1 MIKRGEMIV
10 AFEFNYLNENALIGY
25 FLDFYAKKSTLLFRI
40 TSSQGLI
47 TLFACGEE
55 DEILKFSDEYAA
67 LIPNSVFLAKSSV
80 RVAQEMSEE
89 DFEKLACADFSSPVK
104 FSSFTP
110 AVIKAYLEKGELRR
124 NEFGEL
130 SGVSVLREGKFQK
143 VNEENF
149 GELLEFARL
158 SLSHFQNIKIRL
170 GGAQI
175 TLNASIDFKNSDFL
189 LACAVGSLNKIFIA
203 DDKTQIALAAFEK
216 PLISLKT
223 NAIFRK
229 NHADAPKFF
238 DVKLA
243 SDLFIF
249 ALNRKLLEDDIHF
262 LSARCGAEAKS
273 AIFKVVPLKHSFLI
287 VQNRD
292 FLDAKSKELLDRSEE
307 KNLALF
313 ALSCNEKKL
322 LGKRVLRCFLGVGE
336 DDEIAIYDKNSKKPV
351 LKFAPPISLLELKE
365 QICADE
371 TGAKLFANFTAKFS
385 FGGMKFSAEGSDGR
399 GDELN
404 AKFHAARR
412 DLRSADEEKH
422 GGEGEI
428 KRDDDLI
435 APPDPQNDLC
445 ETPLGSQ
452 DAKSASCAAKH
463 CVASETKCENLYVAP
478 SAQHGDLYEASKAE
492 RDDSAAA
499 KSIFEN
505 STAAGFDGESS
516 DLISRGEENV
526 QGACTAPS
534 QARNEPSAACDGKNS
549 EPYGAECDDLKSE
562 KSHSEASAEKP
573 APRGFAENLDLKNVA
588 EKSCSEIV
596 AEKFPEGSLSR
607 KASFYDVL
615 DLASQILFNQSA
627 PYLLAC
633 AADFLGE
640 KGVRIDFSINDR
652 GELAVDKLIRSAMSY
667 KLAGVDDK
675 VLSYGFIDSL
685 SYFLSDLMDARRDE
699 FDAAIFGGALF
710 GERKFADLVL
720 KLCRNHAASFS
731 DEFALQAR

>member
-10 AFEFNYLNENALIGY
+10 AFEFNYLNKNALIGY
-25 FLDFYAKKSTLLFRI
+25 FLDFYAKKSALSFRI

-110 AVIKAYLEKGELRR
+110 AVIKAYLEKSELCR

-158 SLSHFQNIKIRL
+158 SLSHFQNIKIKL
-170 GGAQI
+170 GDTQI

-313 ALSCNEKKL
+313 ALSCDEKKL
-322 LGKRVLRCFLGVGE
+322 LGKRVLRCFLSVGE
-336 DDEIAIYDKNSKKPV
+336 DDEIAIYDKNFKKPV

-399 GDELN
+399 DTELD
-404 AKFHAARR
+404 AKFHAVRR
-412 DLRSADEEKH
+412 DLRSADEAKH
-422 GGEGEI
+422 SGEGESR
-428 KRDDDLI
+428 RDDDLI

-463 CVASETKCENLYVAP
+463 CVASEIKCENLYVAP

-516 DLISRGEENV
+516 GLISRGEENV

-534 QARNEPSAACDGKNS
+534 QARNEPYAVCDGKNS
-549 EPYGAECDDLKSE
+549 KLRSAECDDLKSE
-562 KSHSEASAEKP
+562 KS
-573 APRGFAENLDLKNVA
+573 R
-588 EKSCSEIV
+588 SEIV

-607 KASFYDVL
+607 KAGFYDVL

-640 KGVRIDFSINDR
+640 KGVRINFGINDR
-652 GELAVDKLIRSAMSY
+652 GEFAVDKLIRSAMSY

>member
-1 MIKRGEMIV
+1 MIV
-10 AFEFNYLNENALIGY
+10 AFEFNYLNKNALIGY
-25 FLDFYAKKSTLLFRI
+25 FLDFYAKKSALLFRI

-89 DFEKLACADFSSPVK
+89 DFEKLACADFSSSVK

-110 AVIKAYLEKGELRR
+110 AVIKAYLEKGELRK

-158 SLSHFQNIKIRL
+158 SLSHFQNVEIKL

-292 FLDAKSKELLDRSEE
+292 FLDAKSKEFLDRSEE

-365 QICADE
+365 RICADQ
-371 TGAKLFANFTAKFS
+371 TGAKLFANFAAKFS
-385 FGGMKFSAEGSDGR
+385 FSGMKFSAEGSSDT
-399 GDELN
+399 ELN

-422 GGEGEI
+422 GGEGEA

-435 APPDPQNDLC
+435 APPDPQ
-445 ETPLGSQ
+445 
-452 DAKSASCAAKH
+452 DAKSVSCAAKH

-478 SAQHGDLYEASKAE
+478 SAQHGDLYEASEAG

-516 DLISRGEENV
+516 GLIPRGEENA
-526 QGACTAPS
+526 QSACTVPS
-534 QARNEPSAACDGKNS
+534 QARNEPSAVCDGKNS
-549 EPYGAECDDLKSE
+549 KPYGAECDDLKSE
-562 KSHSEASAEKP
+562 KSHPEASVEKSVP
-573 APRGFAENLDLKNVA
+573 KGFAENLDFKNAA
-588 EKSCSEIV
+588 EKSRSEIV
-596 AEKFPEGSLSR
+596 AEKFPEGSLLR
-607 KASFYDVL
+607 KAGFYDVL

-640 KGVRIDFSINDR
+640 KGVRIDFGINDR

-685 SYFLSDLMDARRDE
+685 SYFLSDLMDARCDE
-699 FDAAIFGGALF
+699 FDAVIFGGALF
-710 GERKFADLVL
+710 GERKFADLML

>member
-1 MIKRGEMIV
+1 LIKRGEMIV

-25 FLDFYAKKSTLLFRI
+25 FLDFYAKKSALSFRI

-104 FSSFTP
+104 FSNFTP

-143 VNEENF
+143 VSEENF

-158 SLSHFQNIKIRL
+158 SLSHFQNVEIKL
-170 GGAQI
+170 GSAQI

-189 LACAVGSLNKIFIA
+189 LTCAVGSLNKIFIA
-203 DDKTQIALAAFEK
+203 DDETQIALAAFEK

-313 ALSCNEKKL
+313 ALSCDEKKL

-336 DDEIAIYDKNSKKPV
+336 DDEIAIYDKNSKKQV

-365 QICADE
+365 QICADQ

-385 FGGMKFSAEGSDGR
+385 FGRMKFSVEGSDGR
-399 GDELN
+399 SAELN

-412 DLRSADEEKH
+412 DLRSADETKR
-422 GGEGEI
+422 EGEA

-435 APPDPQNDLC
+435 APLGSQNDLC

-463 CVASETKCENLYVAP
+463 FVASETKCENLYVAP

-516 DLISRGEENV
+516 GLISRGEENA
-526 QGACTAPS
+526 QSARTAPS
-534 QARNEPSAACDGKNS
+534 QARNEPSAVCDGKNS
-549 EPYGAECDDLKSE
+549 KPYGAECGALKSE
-562 KSHSEASAEKP
+562 KSHPEASAEKP
-573 APRGFAENLDLKNVA
+573 VPRGFAENLDFKNAA
-588 EKSCSEIV
+588 EKSYPEIV

-607 KASFYDVL
+607 KAGFYDVL

-627 PYLLAC
+627 PYLLTC

-640 KGVRIDFSINDR
+640 KGVRIDFGIDDR

-699 FDAAIFGGALF
+699 FDAAIFSGALF
-710 GERKFADLVL
+710 GERKFADLML

>member
-158 SLSHFQNIKIRL
+158 SLSHFQNVEIKL
-170 GGAQI
+170 GDAQI

-307 KNLALF
+307 KNSALF
-313 ALSCNEKKL
+313 ALSCDEKKL

-336 DDEIAIYDKNSKKPV
+336 DDEIAIYDKNFKKPV

-385 FGGMKFSAEGSDGR
+385 FGGMKFNAEGSSDT
-399 GDELN
+399 ELN

-435 APPDPQNDLC
+435 APPDPQ
-445 ETPLGSQ
+445 E
-452 DAKSASCAAKH
+452 AKSASCAAKH

-478 SAQHGDLYEASKAE
+478 SARRSDLYEASEAG
-492 RDDSAAA
+492 RDDSATA

-516 DLISRGEENV
+516 GFISRGEENA
-526 QGACTAPS
+526 QSACTAPS
-534 QARNEPSAACDGKNS
+534 QARNEPSAVCDGKNS
-549 EPYGAECDDLKSE
+549 KLRSAECGALKSE
-562 KSHSEASAEKP
+562 KSHPEASAEKP
-573 APRGFAENLDLKNVA
+573 APKGFAENLDFKNAA

-596 AEKFPEGSLSR
+596 AEKFPEGSLLR
-607 KASFYDVL
+607 KAGFYDVL

-633 AADFLGE
+633 AADFLGD

-652 GELAVDKLIRSAMSY
+652 GELAADKLIRSAMSY

-699 FDAAIFGGALF
+699 FDAVIFGGALF

-731 DEFALQAR
+731 DEFELQAR

>member
-10 AFEFNYLNENALIGY
+10 AFEFNYLNKNALIGY
-25 FLDFYAKKSTLLFRI
+25 FLNFYAKKSALSFRI

-89 DFEKLACADFSSPVK
+89 DFEKLARADFSSPVK

-110 AVIKAYLEKGELRR
+110 AVIKAYLEKGELCR

-158 SLSHFQNIKIRL
+158 SLSHFQNVEIKL
-170 GGAQI
+170 GGTQI

-262 LSARCGAEAKS
+262 LSARCGVEVKS

-313 ALSCNEKKL
+313 ALSCDEKKL

-365 QICADE
+365 QICADQ

-385 FGGMKFSAEGSDGR
+385 FGGMKFSGKSSDGR
-399 GDELN
+399 GAELN
-404 AKFHAARR
+404 AKFHAVRR

-422 GGEGEI
+422 GGEGEA
-428 KRDDDLI
+428 KRDDNLI
-435 APPDPQNDLC
+435 APLAPQNDLC

-452 DAKSASCAAKH
+452 EAKSASCAAKH
-463 CVASETKCENLYVAP
+463 FVASKIKCENLYVAP

-516 DLISRGEENV
+516 GLISRGEENA
-526 QGACTAPS
+526 QSACTAPS
-534 QARNEPSAACDGKNS
+534 KARNEPSAACD
-549 EPYGAECDDLKSE
+549 DLKSE
-562 KSHSEASAEKP
+562 KSRSKTSAEKP
-573 APRGFAENLDLKNVA
+573 APRGFTENLDLKNVA

-607 KASFYDVL
+607 KAGFYDML
-615 DLASQILFNQSA
+615 DLASQILFNQSV

-652 GELAVDKLIRSAMSY
+652 GELAADKLIRSAMSY

-699 FDAAIFGGALF
+699 FDAAIFSGALF

>member
-10 AFEFNYLNENALIGY
+10 AFEFNYLNKNALIGY
-25 FLDFYAKKSTLLFRI
+25 FLDFYAKKSALSFRI

-55 DEILKFSDEYAA
+55 DEILKFSDEYAT

-89 DFEKLACADFSSPVK
+89 DFEKLARTDFSSLVK

-110 AVIKAYLEKGELRR
+110 AVIKAYLEKGELCR

-158 SLSHFQNIKIRL
+158 SLSHFQNVEIKL
-170 GGAQI
+170 GDAQI

-203 DDKTQIALAAFEK
+203 DNKTQIALAAFEK

-262 LSARCGAEAKS
+262 LSARCGVEAKS

-313 ALSCNEKKL
+313 ALSCDEKKL

-385 FGGMKFSAEGSDGR
+385 FGGMKFSAEDSSDT
-399 GDELN
+399 ELD

-422 GGEGEI
+422 GGEGEA
-428 KRDDDLI
+428 KRDDNLI
-435 APPDPQNDLC
+435 APLAPQNDLC

-452 DAKSASCAAKH
+452 DIKSASCAAKH
-463 CVASETKCENLYVAP
+463 FVASKIKCENLYVAP

-516 DLISRGEENV
+516 GLISRGEENA
-526 QGACTAPS
+526 QSACTAPS
-534 QARNEPSAACDGKNS
+534 KARNEPSAACD
-549 EPYGAECDDLKSE
+549 DLKSE
-562 KSHSEASAEKP
+562 KSRSKTSAEKP
-573 APRGFAENLDLKNVA
+573 APRGFTENLDLKNVA

-607 KASFYDVL
+607 KAGFYDML
-615 DLASQILFNQSA
+615 DLASQILFNQSV

-652 GELAVDKLIRSAMSY
+652 GELAADKLIRSAMSY

-699 FDAAIFGGALF
+699 FDAAIFSGALF

>member
-1 MIKRGEMIV
+1 MIV
-10 AFEFNYLNENALIGY
+10 AFEFNYLNKNALIGY
-25 FLDFYAKKSTLLFRI
+25 FLDFYAKKSALSFRI

-110 AVIKAYLEKGELRR
+110 AVIKAYLEKGELHR

-143 VNEENF
+143 VSEENF

-158 SLSHFQNIKIRL
+158 SLSHFQNVEIKL
-170 GGAQI
+170 GGTQI

-249 ALNRKLLEDDIHF
+249 ALNCKLLEDDIHF
-262 LSARCGAEAKS
+262 LSARCGVEAKS

-292 FLDAKSKELLDRSEE
+292 FLDAKSKEFLDRSEE

-336 DDEIAIYDKNSKKPV
+336 DDEIAIYDKNFKKPV

-365 QICADE
+365 QICADQ

-385 FGGMKFSAEGSDGR
+385 FGGMKFSAEGSDDR
-399 GDELN
+399 GAELN

-412 DLRSADEEKH
+412 DLRSADEAKH
-422 GGEGEI
+422 GGEGEAR
-428 KRDDDLI
+428 RDDDLI
-435 APPDPQNDLC
+435 A
-445 ETPLGSQ
+445 PLGSQ

-463 CVASETKCENLYVAP
+463 LVASKIKCENLYVAP
-478 SAQHGDLYEASKAE
+478 SAQHGDLYEASEAE

-505 STAAGFDGESS
+505 STAAGLDGESS
-516 DLISRGEENV
+516 GLISRGEENA
-526 QGACTAPS
+526 QSACTATS
-534 QARNEPSAACDGKNS
+534 QAWNEPSAVCDGKNS
-549 EPYGAECDDLKSE
+549 EPYGVECGALKSE
-562 KSHSEASAEKP
+562 KSHPEASAEKP
-573 APRGFAENLDLKNVA
+573 APKGFAENLDFKNAA

-607 KASFYDVL
+607 KAGFYDVL

-652 GELAVDKLIRSAMSY
+652 GELAADKLIRSAMSY
-667 KLAGVDDK
+667 KLAGVDEK

-720 KLCRNHAASFS
+720 KLCRNYAASFS

>member
-10 AFEFNYLNENALIGY
+10 AFEFNYLNKNALIGY
-25 FLDFYAKKSTLLFRI
+25 FLDFYAKKSALSFRI

-55 DEILKFSDEYAA
+55 DEILKFSDEYAT

-89 DFEKLACADFSSPVK
+89 DFEKLARTDFSSLVK

-110 AVIKAYLEKGELRR
+110 AVIKAYLEKGELCR

-158 SLSHFQNIKIRL
+158 SLSHFQNVEIKL
-170 GGAQI
+170 GDAQI

-262 LSARCGAEAKS
+262 LSARCGVEAKS

-313 ALSCNEKKL
+313 ALSCDEKKL

-385 FGGMKFSAEGSDGR
+385 FGGMKFSAEDSSDT
-399 GDELN
+399 ELD

-422 GGEGEI
+422 GGEGEA
-428 KRDDDLI
+428 KRDDNLI
-435 APPDPQNDLC
+435 APLATQNDLC

-452 DAKSASCAAKH
+452 DIKSASCAAKH
-463 CVASETKCENLYVAP
+463 FVASKIKCENLYVAP

-516 DLISRGEENV
+516 GLISRGEENA
-526 QGACTAPS
+526 QSACTAPS
-534 QARNEPSAACDGKNS
+534 KARNEPSAACD
-549 EPYGAECDDLKSE
+549 DLKSE
-562 KSHSEASAEKP
+562 KSRSKTSAEKP
-573 APRGFAENLDLKNVA
+573 APRGFTENLDLKNVA

-607 KASFYDVL
+607 KAGFYDML
-615 DLASQILFNQSA
+615 DLASQILFNQSV

-652 GELAVDKLIRSAMSY
+652 GELAADKLIRSAMSY

-699 FDAAIFGGALF
+699 FDAAIFSGALF

>member
-25 FLDFYAKKSTLLFRI
+25 FLDFYAKKSALSFRI

-158 SLSHFQNIKIRL
+158 SLSHFQNVKIRL

-292 FLDAKSKELLDRSEE
+292 FLDAKSKEFLDRSEE

-336 DDEIAIYDKNSKKPV
+336 DDEIAIYDKNFKKPV

-365 QICADE
+365 QICADQ

-399 GDELN
+399 DTELD
-404 AKFHAARR
+404 AKFHAVRR
-412 DLRSADEEKH
+412 DLRSADEAKH
-422 GGEGEI
+422 SGEGESR
-428 KRDDDLI
+428 RDDDLI
-435 APPDPQNDLC
+435 APPDPQ
-445 ETPLGSQ
+445 E
-452 DAKSASCAAKH
+452 AKSASCAAKH

-478 SAQHGDLYEASKAE
+478 SAQHGDLYEASEAG

-516 DLISRGEENV
+516 DLISRGEENA
-526 QGACTAPS
+526 QSACTAPS
-534 QARNEPSAACDGKNS
+534 QARNEPYAACDGKNS
-549 EPYGAECDDLKSE
+549 KLRSAECGALKSE
-562 KSHSEASAEKP
+562 KLHPEASAEKP
-573 APRGFAENLDLKNVA
+573 APKGFAENLDFKNAA

-596 AEKFPEGSLSR
+596 AEKFPKGSLSR
-607 KASFYDVL
+607 KAGFYDVL
-615 DLASQILFNQSA
+615 DLTSQILFNQSA

-640 KGVRIDFSINDR
+640 KGVRIDFGFNDR
-652 GELAVDKLIRSAMSY
+652 GELAADKLIRSAMSY

-685 SYFLSDLMDARRDE
+685 SYFLSDLMDARHDE
-699 FDAAIFGGALF
+699 FDAVIFSGALF

>member
-25 FLDFYAKKSTLLFRI
+25 FLDFYAKKSALLFRI

-89 DFEKLACADFSSPVK
+89 DFEKLACADFSNPLK

-110 AVIKAYLEKGELRR
+110 AVIKAYLEKGELCR

-158 SLSHFQNIKIRL
+158 SLSHFQNVKIKL
-170 GGAQI
+170 GDAQI

-313 ALSCNEKKL
+313 ALSCDEKKL

-365 QICADE
+365 RICADQ
-371 TGAKLFANFTAKFS
+371 TGAKLFANFAAKFS
-385 FGGMKFSAEGSDGR
+385 FGGMKFNAEGSSDT
-399 GDELN
+399 ELN

-412 DLRSADEEKH
+412 DLRSADEAKH
-422 GGEGEI
+422 GGEGEAR
-428 KRDDDLI
+428 RDDDLI
-435 APPDPQNDLC
+435 APLGSQNDLC

-452 DAKSASCAAKH
+452 EAKSASCAAKH
-463 CVASETKCENLYVAP
+463 CVASEIKCENLYVAP

-516 DLISRGEENV
+516 GLIPRGEENV
-526 QGACTAPS
+526 QGACTTPS
-534 QARNEPSAACDGKNS
+534 QARNEPSAVCDGKNS
-549 EPYGAECDDLKSE
+549 ELRSAECDDLKSE
-562 KSHSEASAEKP
+562 KSHPEASAEKP
-573 APRGFAENLDLKNVA
+573 VPRGFAENLDFKNAA
-588 EKSCSEIV
+588 EKSCPEIV
-596 AEKFPEGSLSR
+596 AEKFPEGSLLLR
-607 KASFYDVL
+607 KAGFYDVL

-640 KGVRIDFSINDR
+640 KGVRIDFGIDDR

-699 FDAAIFGGALF
+699 FDAAIFSGALF

>member
-10 AFEFNYLNENALIGY
+10 AFEFNYLNKNALIGY
-25 FLDFYAKKSTLLFRI
+25 FLDFYAKKTALSFRI

-110 AVIKAYLEKGELRR
+110 AVIKAYLEKGELCR

-158 SLSHFQNIKIRL
+158 SLSHFQNVKIRL
-170 GGAQI
+170 GDAQI

-313 ALSCNEKKL
+313 ALSCDEKKL

-385 FGGMKFSAEGSDGR
+385 FGGMKFSAEGSSDT
-399 GDELN
+399 ELN

-412 DLRSADEEKH
+412 DLRSADEAKH

-445 ETPLGSQ
+445 ETPLGSHE
-452 DAKSASCAAKH
+452 AKSASCAAKH
-463 CVASETKCENLYVAP
+463 FVASETKCENLYVVP
-478 SAQHGDLYEASKAE
+478 SARRSDLYETSE
-492 RDDSAAA
+492 VGRDDSAAA
-499 KSIFEN
+499 KSIFN

-516 DLISRGEENV
+516 GLISRGEENA
-526 QGACTAPS
+526 QSARTAPS
-534 QARNEPSAACDGKNS
+534 QARNEPSAVCDGKNS
-549 EPYGAECDDLKSE
+549 KLRSAECDDLKSE
-562 KSHSEASAEKP
+562 KLHPEASAEKS
-573 APRGFAENLDLKNVA
+573 APKGFAENFDFKNVA

-607 KASFYDVL
+607 KAGFYDVL
-615 DLASQILFNQSA
+615 DLASQILFNQNA

-640 KGVRIDFSINDR
+640 KGVRIDFGFNDR

-699 FDAAIFGGALF
+699 FDAAIFGGVLF